1 MNLEQI
7 EREIENEEN
16 LKLNYIRLKRIQQQS
31 KELIASIKG
40 IQRREQ
46 LLARERRNKVYKDNP
61 EHVIIR
67 AAIKESFIDACSYVD
82 FIIRLRK
89 NHDVSSDEFELEEES
104 YLETNNIS
112 GLLEKLNHLAQFI
125 K

>member
-7 EREIENEEN
+7 ELEIENEEN
-16 LKLNYIRLKRIQQQS
+16 LKLNYIRLKRIQEQS

-40 IQRREQ
+40 IQHREQ

>member
-7 EREIENEEN
+7 SIEIENEEN
-16 LKLNYIRLKRIQQQS
+16 LKLNYIRLKRIQEQS

-40 IQRREQ
+40 IQHREQ

>member
-7 EREIENEEN
+7 ELEIENEEN
-16 LKLNYIRLKRIQQQS
+16 LKLNYIRLKRIQEQS

-46 LLARERRNKVYKDNP
+46 LLARERRNKAYNKNRDLV
-61 EHVIIR
+61 VLR
-67 AAIKESFIDACSYVD
+67 SSIKESFINTGNYEEFIEKVSPD
-82 FIIRLRK
+82 FK
-89 NHDVSSDEFELEEES
+89 
-104 YLETNNIS
+104 IS
-112 GLLEKLNHLAQFI
+112 KDDFNQTASIKGLLEKLNHLAQFI

>member
-7 EREIENEEN
+7 SIEIENEEN
-16 LKLNYIRLKRIQQQS
+16 LKLNYIRLKRIQEQA

-40 IQRREQ
+40 IQQRIRLEASE
-46 LLARERRNKVYKDNP
+46 ARMSAYKDNP
-61 EHVIIR
+61 EQVRLR

-82 FIIRLRK
+82 FIIRLRN
-89 NHDVSSDEFELEEES
+89 NHNVSSDEFELEEDS

>member
-1 MNLEQI
+1 MNIEQI
-7 EREIENEEN
+7 EIEIENEEN
-16 LKLNYIRLKRIQQQS
+16 LKLNYIRLKRIQEQS

>member
-7 EREIENEEN
+7 EIEIENEEN
-16 LKLNYIRLKRIQQQS
+16 LKLNYIRLKRIQEHS
-31 KELIASIKG
+31 KELIDSIKG

-46 LLARERRNKVYKDNP
+46 LLARERRNKVYKDSP
-61 EHVIIR
+61 EHVILR
-67 AAIKESFIDACSYVD
+67 AAIKESFIDACGYVD

-89 NHDVSSDEFELEEES
+89 KHDVSSDEFSLNSAEYKELD
-104 YLETNNIS
+104 NIS
-112 GLLEKLNHLAQFI
+112 GLLDKLNHLAQFI